1 MDNPFK
7 DSYNKR
13 KLLCKIIKN
22 HHNIGDQMEY
32 KYNKIKEIIQLNKK
46 EELAIACE
54 IMNLEF
60 KESDKKDELV
70 DILAEEFIKYP
81 TELYYVL
88 SAEDL
93 RLLRKMFDNDGMV
106 TIEEIEISTDR
117 SYTEFEAL
125 GTLTDLCL
133 IDSEVKV
140 VNGRNLMSGYVSKEF
155 AEVFKDFTDDNRIS
169 HAAYLDEVA
178 AIINGCLYFYGAIHI
193 DELYSIVLKK
203 MGTLEKKLF
212 TRALSYKYA
221 LSDFYTSM
229 FIGEEEYI
237 VDSEFSLYY
246 DIDEIHHWNRGVS
259 YKDYSKEELMAA
271 ADPLYIENMD
281 QYKPFH
287 DYFKKF
293 YVVEPETLEMFPEMP
308 EDLFYDI
315 YLADAIELFR
325 VTPLSEGVV
334 EDFMLSMDFDN
345 SEEIEKG
352 LELLHNYV
360 NNLSRWEYKGYTPN
374 DLKNRKMERSNVIP
388 MKAYLGKKKK

>member
-1 MDNPFK
+1 M
-7 DSYNKR
+7 
-13 KLLCKIIKN
+13 
-22 HHNIGDQMEY
+22 GY
-32 KYNKIKEIIQLNKK
+32 KYNKIKEIIELNKND
-46 EELAIACE
+46 ELSIACD
-54 IMNLEF
+54 IMNLEY
-60 KESDKKDELV
+60 KESTKTDELV
-70 DILAEEFIKYP
+70 TILEEEFIKYP

-88 SAEDL
+88 SAGDL
-93 RLLRKMFDNDGMV
+93 RLLRKMFENDGMV
-106 TIEEIEISTDR
+106 MIEEEIIPTDS

-133 IDSEVKV
+133 IDSDVKAV
-140 VNGRNLMSGYVSKEF
+140 DGKNVMAGYVSKEF
-155 AEVFKDFTDDNRIS
+155 ADVFKEFTDDNRIA

-193 DELYSIVLKK
+193 DELYNIVLRKL
-203 MGTLEKKLF
+203 GSLEKKLF

-246 DIDEIHHWNRGVS
+246 DIEEIHRWNKGVG
-259 YKDYSKEELMAA
+259 YKDYSKEELIAA
-271 ADPLYIENMD
+271 ADPLYIENMSH
-281 QYKPFH
+281 YKPFH

-293 YVVEPETLEMFPEMP
+293 YVVEPETLEMFPDMP

-315 YLADAIELFR
+315 YIADAIELFR
-325 VTPLSEGVV
+325 VSSLSDGVV
-334 EDFMLSMDFDN
+334 EDFMLSMDFNN
-345 SEEIEKG
+345 SDEIENG
-352 LELLHNYV
+352 LELLHSYV

-374 DLKNRKMERSNVIP
+374 DLKNRKLERSNVIP

>member
-1 MDNPFK
+1 
-7 DSYNKR
+7 
-13 KLLCKIIKN
+13 
-22 HHNIGDQMEY
+22 MEY
-32 KYNKIKEIIQLNKK
+32 KYSKIKEIIKLNKK
-46 EELAIACE
+46 EELTIACD
-54 IMNLEF
+54 ILNLEF

-70 DILAEEFIKYP
+70 NILVEEFIKYP

-93 RLLRKMFDNDGMV
+93 RLLRKMFENDGMV
-106 TIEEIEISTDR
+106 MIEEEEISAEN

-133 IDSEVKV
+133 IDSDVKV
-140 VNGRNLMSGYVSKEF
+140 VDGKNVMIGYVSKEF
-155 AEVFKDFTDDNRIS
+155 AEVFKDFTDDNRIV

-193 DELYSIVLKK
+193 DELYNIVLKK
-203 MGTLEKKLF
+203 MGSLEKKLF
-212 TRALSYKYA
+212 TRTLSYKYA

-246 DIDEIHHWNRGVS
+246 DIDEIHRWNKGVS

-281 QYKPFH
+281 HYKPFH

-293 YVVEPETLEMFPEMP
+293 YVVEPETLEMFPDMP

-315 YLADAIELFR
+315 YIADAIEMFR
-325 VTPLSEGVV
+325 VSPINDDVV
-334 EDFMLSMDFDN
+334 EDFMLSMDFNN
-345 SEEIEKG
+345 SDEIEKG
-352 LELLHNYV
+352 LELLHSYV

-374 DLKNRKMERSNVIP
+374 DLKNRKLERSNVIH

>member
-1 MDNPFK
+1 M
-7 DSYNKR
+7 
-13 KLLCKIIKN
+13 
-22 HHNIGDQMEY
+22 GY
-32 KYNKIKEIIQLNKK
+32 KYNKIKEIIKLNKK
-46 EELAIACE
+46 EELIIACD
-54 IMNLEF
+54 ILNLEY
-60 KESDKKDELV
+60 KESTKKDELV
-70 DILAEEFIKYP
+70 NILAEEFIKYP
-81 TELYYVL
+81 TELYYLL

-93 RLLRKMFDNDGMV
+93 RLLRKMFENEGMV
-106 TIEEIEISTDR
+106 TIEEDQIPSGT

-133 IDSEVKV
+133 IDSDVKV
-140 VNGRNLMSGYVSKEF
+140 VEGQNVMVGYVSKEF
-155 AEVFKDFTDDNRIS
+155 ADAFKEFTDDNRIA

-193 DELYSIVLKK
+193 DELYNIVLRK
-203 MGTLEKKLF
+203 MGSLDKKLF
-212 TRALSYKYA
+212 TRTLSYKYA

-246 DIDEIHHWNRGVS
+246 DIDEIHRWNKGVG

-271 ADPLYIENMD
+271 ADPLYIENMTL
-281 QYKPFH
+281 YKPLH
-287 DYFKKF
+287 YYFKKF

-315 YLADAIELFR
+315 YIADAIEMFR
-325 VTPLSEGVV
+325 VSPLNDDVV
-334 EDFMLSMDFDN
+334 EDFMLSMDFNN

-352 LELLHNYV
+352 LELLHSYV